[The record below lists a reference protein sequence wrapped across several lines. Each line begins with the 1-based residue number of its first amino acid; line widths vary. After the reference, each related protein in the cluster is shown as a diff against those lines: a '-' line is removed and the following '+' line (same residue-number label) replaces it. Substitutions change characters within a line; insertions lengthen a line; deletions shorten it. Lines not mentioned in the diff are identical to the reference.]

1 MVKKASVK
9 RRVHFNNELAS
20 KKERN
25 RRQGISML
33 SKQSKFFQ
41 NKRDLGFH
49 AEGKTT
55 ERKGIKA

>member
-9 RRVHFNNELAS
+9 RRVHFNNELVS

-33 SKQSKFFQ
+33 SKDSFSD
-41 NKRDLGFH
+41 KRDLGFH
-49 AEGKTT
+49 AEGKTP
-55 ERKGIKA
+55 ERKGIKS